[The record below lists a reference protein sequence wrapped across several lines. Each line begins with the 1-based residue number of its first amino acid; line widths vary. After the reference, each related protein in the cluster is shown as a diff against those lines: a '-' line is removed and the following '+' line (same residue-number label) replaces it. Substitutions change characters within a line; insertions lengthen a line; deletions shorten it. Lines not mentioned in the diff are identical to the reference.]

1 MKKVRDV
8 LMIFFIVLLLFSL
21 VKSIL
26 NYKDKFQFYQDYKSD
41 YDKEVKRN
49 IELKTQVVKN
59 VSTSEIEKTIR
70 NKLNLLKPN
79 EVAIILPSPS
89 PTPIL
94 LTPTPIPSWRQWFNL
109 FF

>member
-1 MKKVRDV
+1 MKKLKNV

-26 NYKDKFQFYQDYKSD
+26 NYKDKFQFYQDYKND

-59 VSTSEIEKTIR
+59 VSSSEIEKTIR

-94 LTPTPIPSWRQWFNL
+94 LTPTPVPIWRQWFNL